1 MKKLYLIFGTYLISA
16 VSSLA
21 MAEEATTAVA
31 TSDNVKVFAALAA
44 GFGIAIAAAF
54 GALGQGKAT
63 AAALDGIA
71 RNPNAAPKMF
81 TPMIIG
87 LALIE
92 TLVIYTL
99 VIAFMLIGKI

>member
-1 MKKLYLIFGTYLISA
+1 MKKVGMFVSFLVIGLISQAFAAEGEVSA
-16 VSSLA
+16 VGDS
-21 MAEEATTAVA
+21 
-31 TSDNVKVFAALAA
+31 VKMFAALAA
-44 GFGIAIAAAF
+44 GLGIGFAAAF
-54 GALGQGKAT
+54 GALGQAKTT
-63 AAALDGIA
+63 AAALEGIA
-71 RNPNAAPKMF
+71 RNPNAADKMF